1 MNSACFKETVTS
13 REWTLFSGVMNF
25 KFNFRFHVLGFT
37 VILCEENEMIQQV
50 LITGPY
56 EEILSIKR
64 NHTKGDNPVFLKNY
78 YIISSAWNCPW
89 MS

>member
-13 REWTLFSGVMNF
+13 REWTF

-37 VILCEENEMIQQV
+37 VILCEENEMIQRV

-64 NHTKGDNPVFLKNY
+64 NHMKGDNPVFLKNY
-78 YIISSAWNCPW
+78 YIISSAWDFPW